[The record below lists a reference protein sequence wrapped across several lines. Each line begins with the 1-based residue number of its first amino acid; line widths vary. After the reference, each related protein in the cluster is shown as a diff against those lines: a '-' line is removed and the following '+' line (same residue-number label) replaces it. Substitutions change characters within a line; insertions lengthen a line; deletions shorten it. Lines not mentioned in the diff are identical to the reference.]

1 MNCHIATKFL
11 LNSAGTVKWSEVDKE
26 DVAVTGNMAYGAVS
40 HDGQNCSPGLA
51 VTRNVAYGA
60 VSHDGQNH
68 GQGHEYEV
76 VEPQPQTSATA
87 GPQEATYEIIAGN

>member
-26 DVAVTGNMAYGAVS
+26 AVAVTGNMAYGAVS
-40 HDGQNCSPGLA
+40 HDGQNYGPGLSVA
-51 VTRNVAYGA
+51 RNVAYRA

-68 GQGHEYEV
+68 GHGHEYEV
-76 VEPQPQTSATA
+76 VESQPQTSAAA
-87 GPQEATYEIIAGN
+87 GPQEATYEAIAGN

>member
-26 DVAVTGNMAYGAVS
+26 AVAVTGNM
-40 HDGQNCSPGLA
+40 
-51 VTRNVAYGA
+51 AYGA

-76 VEPQPQTSATA
+76 VEPQPQTSAMA
-87 GPQEATYEIIAGN
+87 GPQEATCEVIAGN